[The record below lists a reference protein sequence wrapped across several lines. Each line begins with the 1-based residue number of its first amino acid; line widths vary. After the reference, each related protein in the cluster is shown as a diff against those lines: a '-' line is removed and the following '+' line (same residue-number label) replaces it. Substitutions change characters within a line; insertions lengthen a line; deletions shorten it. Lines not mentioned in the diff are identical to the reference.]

1 MQSMGLRIIY
11 ILLIIAFS
19 SAVNAQT
26 SDDTTF
32 LFCLGSNCN
41 YVNKQNEVVFESFN
55 FPPQAE
61 KIRSSG
67 RPLIIGTPGTRTAR
81 STSGIMLENG
91 DTLVRPTFMNIILLT
106 DSLFL
111 GSMDEF
117 YQTYRLYSIKSNQPA
132 MPDTFHSDQ
141 FGSRLKPVFKMKGA
155 KDCSFIF
162 SLNES
167 YVPAKNKLLDVGIF
181 LLTDTIF
188 QVFHSH
194 GLNVFKAID
203 ISDMVLQDFG
213 KEFKEKLLEVTKD
226 AVEGSRFR
234 YDSAQHIFRIY
245 KDWYTH
251 DTLLTELNDVV
262 RVEWEYYSI
271 SDSMYYFI
279 CFDSTDNVGVKN
291 QMDQITVP
299 FSESGISEVIKI
311 DSLTEYLIATAPD
324 NKIGI
329 IDYKNIEIL
338 PKKYKKIEVKKYWD
352 ENVFVC
358 KGTNDQ
364 YGILNLNG
372 KEVLPFHFYEISP
385 FGNLFITL
393 DNQYANKCV
402 RNRDKIIF
410 YSQNFNYNVIRQ
422 SKGYFHIDISN
433 ISFPGLPTQS
443 LSFISDE
450 SGKHFLPSKIE
461 NQLQDQLIY

>member
-1 MQSMGLRIIY
+1 M
-11 ILLIIAFS
+11 
-19 SAVNAQT
+19 
-26 SDDTTF
+26 
-32 LFCLGSNCN
+32 
-41 YVNKQNEVVFESFN
+41 VFERFS

-67 RPLIIGTPGTRTAR
+67 RPFIIGTAGTRTTR

-91 DTLVRPTFMNIILLT
+91 DTLVRPTYMNIILLT
-106 DSLFL
+106 DSLYL
-111 GSMDEF
+111 ASLDEL
-117 YQTYRLYSIKSNQPA
+117 YQTYRLYSLKNNQPVI
-132 MPDTFHSDQ
+132 PDSFHSDH
-141 FGSRLKPVFKMKGA
+141 FGSYLKPVFKMKGT

-162 SLNES
+162 SLNGS
-167 YVPAKNKLLDVGIF
+167 YDPTKNKLLDVGIF

-203 ISDMVLQDFG
+203 ISDTELQDFG
-213 KEFKEKLLEVTKD
+213 KEFEEKLLEVTKD

-234 YDSAQHIFRIY
+234 YDSDQHIFRIY

-251 DTLLTELNDVV
+251 DTLLTELKDVV

-291 QMDQITVP
+291 QMDQITIP

-311 DSLTEYLIATAPD
+311 DSLTEYLVATTPD
-324 NKIGI
+324 NQIGI
-329 IDYKNIEIL
+329 IDYKNIEII

-358 KGTNDQ
+358 KDTNDQ
-364 YGILNLNG
+364 YGILDLRG
-372 KEVLPFHFYEISP
+372 KEIWPFHFYEISP

-410 YSQNFNYNVIRQ
+410 YSESFNYNVIRQ
-422 SKGYFHIDISN
+422 SKGFFHINISN
-433 ISFPGLPTQS
+433 IAFPGSPTQS

-450 SGKHFLPSKIE
+450 SGNHYLPRKIE
-461 NQLQDQLIY
+461 IQLQDQLIY